1 MSREK
6 EKGYKG
12 KRQFSDKLQPVMQI
26 NRIVVERQRRI
37 RKINRSKLSR
47 KIGSKETRERERISH
62 RCSRRSRNDKE
73 LPKKSKKN
81 MLLTFWGSSEAL
93 GKFPMNERIKIKTG

>member
-1 MSREK
+1 METRENMRRVDIMSREK

-47 KIGSKETRERERISH
+47 KIGSKETRERELVIDVVAEVGTT
-62 RCSRRSRNDKE
+62 RSYPRNQ
-73 LPKKSKKN
+73 KK
-81 MLLTFWGSSEAL
+81 TCF
-93 GKFPMNERIKIKTG
+93 